1 MSANEPITRGECERV
16 HNGLKDQFDEIK
28 TGIDKI
34 WVKVDAQKSG
44 NGFVQAMHELPTFMK
59 TVLTM
64 IPVVIVL
71 LGYFGFKPGEM
82 KPEAVKAIVSQA
94 VQDME
99 KIAPAQVPASTSQ
112 TLNFPPC
119 PSVAVPKPDKQS
131 KADTPNQPVTR

>member
-99 KIAPAQVPASTSQ
+99 KIAPAQVPAWAKAREPRTAGIRRADIE
-112 TLNFPPC
+112 FPALPLGC
-119 PSVAVPKPDKQS
+119 GPEA
-131 KADTPNQPVTR
+131 R